1 MYLYNFILQRA
12 TGITHA
18 VHGCF
23 AGTKQQEILLS
34 KGKSL
39 ELVRPDPNTGKVH
52 TLLQTEI
59 FGVIRSLM
67 SFRLTGGTKGAYQFW
82 DTSAW
87 GVEGKGLILANLAS
101 PVSETT
107 LRITGEN
114 SNRCLEEK
122 LTCRFCSVT
131 PAHYELKLER
141 TFSNRKPMGKSKSRV
156 AFQRD
161 NIVLNGRGICC
172 CRFPITP

>member
-52 TLLQTEI
+52 TLLQTEV

-67 SFRLTGGTKGAYQFW
+67 SFRLTGGTKGGLQLW
-82 DTSAW
+82 DLRFSTAC
-87 GVEGKGLILANLAS
+87 LAS
-101 PVSETT
+101 PVSDSKISGSRVKTH
-107 LRITGEN
+107 LRCRECLPPERGEVRM
-114 SNRCLEEK
+114 SLSKRGQSC
-122 LTCRFCSVT
+122 F
-131 PAHYELKLER
+131 ELKLAS
-141 TFSNRKPMGKSKSRV
+141 TDYFRKLAGENV
-156 AFQRD
+156 
-161 NIVLNGRGICC
+161 
-172 CRFPITP
+172 

>member
-52 TLLQTEI
+52 TLLQTEV

-67 SFRLTGGTKGAYQFW
+67 SFRLTGGTKGGL
-82 DTSAW
+82 SA
-87 GVEGKGLILANLAS
+87 
-101 PVSETT
+101 T
-107 LRITGEN
+107 LRVKKCGMSCFTRERFQLSG
-114 SNRCLEEK
+114 SRVKTHLRCRECLPHERGRFA
-122 LTCRFCSVT
+122 CRFRSVVNR
-131 PAHYELKLER
+131 A
-141 TFSNRKPMGKSKSRV
+141 SN
-156 AFQRD
+156 
-161 NIVLNGRGICC
+161 
-172 CRFPITP
+172 